1 MRRFSI
7 SKLPSDVLLNTATKV
22 RGLRKEAGYSQT
34 ELARRSGVSL
44 GSVKRFENTGQISMV
59 SFLKILHLLNRLE
72 EFDGILQSG
81 ENLEEIEK
89 LFTNK

>member
-1 MRRFSI
+1 MRKYGI
-7 SKLPSDVLLNTATKV
+7 HILPTDVLLNTATKV
-22 RGLRKEAGYSQT
+22 RELRKEAAYSQA

-44 GSVKRFENTGQISMV
+44 GSLKRFENTGQISMV

-72 EFDGILQSG
+72 EFDGILKPG

-89 LFTNK
+89 LFTNT

>member
-1 MRRFSI
+1 MRRYSI
-7 SKLPSDVLLNTATKV
+7 NKLPTDVLLTTAKKV
-22 RGLRKEAGYSQT
+22 RELRKEAGYSQA

-44 GSVKRFENTGQISMV
+44 GSVKRFEITGQISMV
-59 SFLKILHLLNRLE
+59 SFLKVLHLLNRLE
-72 EFDGILQSG
+72 EFDGILQIG

>member
-1 MRRFSI
+1 MNRYSI
-7 SKLPSDVLLNTATKV
+7 NKLPTDVLPNTAMKV
-22 RGLRKEAGYSQT
+22 RKLRKKEGYSQA

-44 GSVKRFENTGQISMV
+44 GSIKRFENTGQISMV

-72 EFDGILQSG
+72 EFDGILQPG
-81 ENLEEIEK
+81 ENLKEIEK

>member
-1 MRRFSI
+1 MRKYGI
-7 SKLPSDVLLNTATKV
+7 HILPTDVLLNTATKV
-22 RGLRKEAGYSQT
+22 RELRKKAAYSQA

-44 GSVKRFENTGQISMV
+44 GSVKRFENTGQVSMV

-72 EFDGILQSG
+72 EFDGILQPS

-89 LFTNK
+89 LFTNT

>member
-1 MRRFSI
+1 MGRYSI
-7 SKLPSDVLLNTATKV
+7 NKLPTDVLLTTAKKV
-22 RGLRKEAGYSQT
+22 RELRKEAGYSQA

-44 GSVKRFENTGQISMV
+44 GSVKRFEITGQISMV

-72 EFDGILQSG
+72 EFDGILQAG
-81 ENLEEIEK
+81 ENMEEIEK

>member
-1 MRRFSI
+1 MRRYSI
-7 SKLPSDVLLNTATKV
+7 NKLPTDVLFNTAKKV
-22 RGLRKEAGYSQT
+22 RELRKEAGYSQA

-44 GSVKRFENTGQISMV
+44 GSVKRFEITGQISMV
-59 SFLKILHLLNRLE
+59 SFLKVLHLLNRLE
-72 EFDGILQSG
+72 EFDGIMQPD

>member
-1 MRRFSI
+1 MRSYSI
-7 SKLPSDVLLNTATKV
+7 NKLPTDILLNTAKKV
-22 RGLRKEAGYSQT
+22 RELRKEAGYSQA

-44 GSVKRFENTGQISMV
+44 GSVKRFEITGQISMV
-59 SFLKILHLLNRLE
+59 SFLKVLHLLNRLE

>member
-1 MRRFSI
+1 MRRYSI
-7 SKLPSDVLLNTATKV
+7 NKLPTDVLLNTAKKV
-22 RGLRKEAGYSQT
+22 RELRKEAGYSQA

-44 GSVKRFENTGQISMV
+44 GSVKRFEITGQISLV
-59 SFLKILHLLNRLE
+59 SFLKVLYLLNRLE
-72 EFDGILQSG
+72 EFDGILQAG

>member
-7 SKLPSDVLLNTATKV
+7 NKLPSDVLLNTATKV
-22 RGLRKEAGYSQT
+22 RELRKGVGYSQA

-72 EFDGILQSG
+72 EIDGILQSG

>member
-1 MRRFSI
+1 MRKYGI
-7 SKLPSDVLLNTATKV
+7 HILPTDVLLNTATKV
-22 RGLRKEAGYSQT
+22 RELRKKAAYSQA

-44 GSVKRFENTGQISMV
+44 GSVKRFENTGQVSMV

-72 EFDGILQSG
+72 EFDGILQPG

-89 LFTNK
+89 LFTNT

>member
-7 SKLPSDVLLNTATKV
+7 NKLPSDVLLNTATKV
-22 RGLRKEAGYSQT
+22 RELRKEAGYSQA

-72 EFDGILQSG
+72 EFEGILQSG
-81 ENLEEIEK
+81 ENLAEIEK

>member
-1 MRRFSI
+1 MNRFSI
-7 SKLPSDVLLNTATKV
+7 NKLPTDVLLNTAKKV
-22 RGLRKEAGYSQT
+22 RELRKESAYSQA

-44 GSVKRFENTGQISMV
+44 GSVKRFELTGQISML

-72 EFDGILQSG
+72 EFDGILHPG
-81 ENLEEIEK
+81 ENLNELEK

>member
-1 MRRFSI
+1 MRRYSI
-7 SKLPSDVLLNTATKV
+7 NKLPTDVLLNTAKKV
-22 RGLRKEAGYSQT
+22 RELRKEAGYSQA

-44 GSVKRFENTGQISMV
+44 GSVKRFEITGQISMV
-59 SFLKILHLLNRLE
+59 SFLKVLHLLNRLE
-72 EFDGILQSG
+72 EFDGILQPG

>member
-1 MRRFSI
+1 MKRFSI
-7 SKLPSDVLLNTATKV
+7 NKLPSDVLLNTATKV
-22 RGLRKEAGYSQT
+22 RELRKEADYSQA

-44 GSVKRFENTGQISMV
+44 GSVKRFENKGQISMF

-72 EFDGILQSG
+72 EFEGILQSG

>member
-1 MRRFSI
+1 MRRYSI
-7 SKLPSDVLLNTATKV
+7 NKLPTDVLLNTAKKV
-22 RGLRKEAGYSQT
+22 RELRKEAGYSQA

-44 GSVKRFENTGQISMV
+44 GSVKRFEITGQISMV
-59 SFLKILHLLNRLE
+59 SFLKVFHLLNRLE
-72 EFDGILQSG
+72 EFDVILQPG

>member
-7 SKLPSDVLLNTATKV
+7 NKLPSDVLLNTATKV
-22 RGLRKEAGYSQT
+22 RELRKEAGYSQA

-44 GSVKRFENTGQISMV
+44 GSVKRFENTGQISMF

-72 EFDGILQSG
+72 EFDGILQPG

>member
-1 MRRFSI
+1 MGRYSI
-7 SKLPSDVLLNTATKV
+7 NKLPSEVLLNTSTKV
-22 RGLRKEAGYSQT
+22 RELRKEAGYSQA

-44 GSVKRFENTGQISMV
+44 GSIKRFENTGQISMV

-72 EFDGILQSG
+72 EFDSILQAG
-81 ENLEEIEK
+81 ETLEEIET

>member
-1 MRRFSI
+1 MRRYSI
-7 SKLPSDVLLNTATKV
+7 NKLPSDVLLNTATKV
-22 RGLRKEAGYSQT
+22 RKLRKEAAYSQA

>member
-1 MRRFSI
+1 MRRYSI
-7 SKLPSDVLLNTATKV
+7 NKLPTDVLLTTAKKV
-22 RGLRKEAGYSQT
+22 RELRKEAGYSQA

-44 GSVKRFENTGQISMV
+44 GSVKRFEITGQISMV

-72 EFDGILQSG
+72 EFDGILQAG

>member
-1 MRRFSI
+1 MRKYGI
-7 SKLPSDVLLNTATKV
+7 HILPTDVLLNTATKV
-22 RGLRKEAGYSQT
+22 RELRKEAGYSQA

-44 GSVKRFENTGQISMV
+44 GSIKRFENTGQISMV